1 MKSVEAKTNKP
12 KNDSEKVKNKNES
25 KKVKKVTKNIKE
37 TKKKAEDIQ
46 PIEKKPLI
54 QEIKVESKPK
64 RQIPTRAA
72 NDPRD
77 KN

>member
-1 MKSVEAKTNKP
+1 MIR
-12 KNDSEKVKNKNES
+12 ES
-25 KKVKKVTKNIKE
+25 KKIKKDIKE
-37 TKKKAEDIQ
+37 TKKIEPKDTK
-46 PIEKKPLI
+46 PVEKKPLI

-64 RQIPTRAA
+64 REIPTRAS

>member
-1 MKSVEAKTNKP
+1 MTETIKYAIIGAGCMGQEHIL
-12 KNDSEKVKNKNES
+12 
-25 KKVKKVTKNIKE
+25 NIE
-37 TKKKAEDIQ
+37 LIDDAEVVALCDEKAEDIQ
-46 PIEKKPLI
+46 PVEKKPLI

-64 RQIPTRAA
+64 REIPTRAS